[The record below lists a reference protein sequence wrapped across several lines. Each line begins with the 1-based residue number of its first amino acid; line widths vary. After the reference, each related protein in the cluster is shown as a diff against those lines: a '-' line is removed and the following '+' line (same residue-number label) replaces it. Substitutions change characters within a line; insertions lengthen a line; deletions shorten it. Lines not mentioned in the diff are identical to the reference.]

1 MTMRKISLL
10 LLTVVLVIGCAKDQ
24 FNSDESST
32 NRRNKG
38 SNSASNNIEGSWV
51 VVLYEDLENGF
62 IIRKSDVDS
71 GGGLDVAI
79 KFMNDSSF
87 CGLNTT
93 NEIAGHYTVED
104 TIINIDVY
112 GGTKIGQPE
121 WGDMFSDIV
130 YSIESFKRIDSQLK
144 LYYNNQKNC
153 VILYPERRGLEC
165 NWTYSHN

>member
-1 MTMRKISLL
+1 MRKISLL

-24 FNSDESST
+24 FYSDESNT
-32 NRRNKG
+32 NRRNNRG
-38 SNSASNNIEGSWV
+38 INSASNNIEGSWV

-87 CGLNTT
+87 CGFNTT
-93 NEIAGHYTVED
+93 NAIAGHYTVED